1 MRILAIS
8 DSHVP
13 TRATWIP
20 KPIEEFMLSGKFD
33 IVVHAGDVT
42 DVELVNFI
50 KENTGAYVYVVRGNM
65 DTAKFPRYIKVVAED
80 VLLGA
85 VHGDGIYP
93 RGNITALTK
102 IAAKMGVRLLI
113 SGHTHTPFIVYDK
126 IGILHVNPGSV
137 TGVVGG
143 GGGNGIPSLVVLQVE
158 SKNVTVSLYELVGK
172 ELVRRS
178 LNNFFIP

>member
-1 MRILAIS
+1 MKVLAIS

-13 TRATWIP
+13 ARAAWIP
-20 KPIEEFMLSGKFD
+20 RPIEEFILKGKFD

-42 DVELVNFI
+42 TAELVNSI

-65 DTAKFPRYIKVVAED
+65 DTARFPRYVKVTVEG
-80 VLLGA
+80 VPLGA

-93 RGNITALTK
+93 RGNIAVLTR
-102 IAAKMGVRLLI
+102 IATKMGVKLLV

-126 IGILHVNPGSV
+126 AGVLHVNPGSV

-143 GGGNGIPSLVVLQVE
+143 GGGNGVPSLVVLQIE
-158 SKNVTVSLYELVGK
+158 SKNVAVELHELVGK
-172 ELVRRS
+172 DLTRR
-178 LNNFFIP
+178 NQTTFYMP